1 MSDHQTLLGPS
12 PSAPGPK
19 PPRAPRTSIFVVG
32 AVTALFLLLAG
43 GLVLPRTA
51 PEDLQVASS
60 GSTAAAASAKAGP
73 TASATPT
80 PSSVPTAKD
89 AAAPL
94 DPETPSLL
102 AEGVSVTAPKAQPAF
117 ATTAKDLLA
126 TLPIKGRAPK
136 TGYSRALFGQA
147 WLDVDRNGCDTRND
161 MLKRDLT
168 AIVFANSV
176 PCKVSSGVLA
186 DPYTGT
192 SINFVR
198 GSATS
203 SAVQIDHV
211 VALSDAWQKGAQQ
224 LSTEQ
229 RTAFANDPLNLQS
242 TDGPTNMKKGDG
254 DAATWLPPNKGFRCE
269 YVARQISVKAT
280 YSLWLLLPLPLLWLL
295 LPLLWHRR
303 RHRPLLPT
311 SPTAP
316 QREPPARRRFTRG
329 RPATVPGWTA
339 TPTASPAK
347 ASSIHH
353 SSVTNFQGGKMKTSP
368 ITPAR
373 RQRRWQP
380 SMFTLVVLT
389 GLVLTGCGA
398 KQAATEPAAAV
409 AALEMVTVPGV
420 VSLTLDKATDELEDL
435 GFEVEAVDSADGK
448 SILKKSN
455 WQVMSQEAAEG
466 ASVAKGSI
474 VHLEVTSLEKLAAE
488 KAAAEKA
495 AAEKAAADK
504 AAADKAAAELAAA
517 AKAAADKAAA
527 DQAAAAQAA
536 AEQAARD
543 EAARQAAQ
551 APAPAPAPAAVAPA
565 PAPAAAYYANCTAAR
580 AAGAAPIY
588 AGQPGYGTHLDRD
601 RDGIGC
607 DK

>member
-19 PPRAPRTSIFVVG
+19 PPRAPRSSTFVVG

-51 PEDLQVASS
+51 PEDLKAASS
-60 GSTAAAASAKAGP
+60 GSTAASASAKAGP
-73 TASATPT
+73 TASAMPT

-280 YSLWLLLPLPLLWLL
+280 YSLWVTQAEHDAMARILADCSGQLA
-295 LPLLWHRR
+295 
-303 RHRPLLPT
+303 PT
-311 SPTAP
+311 NEQAP
-316 QREPPARRRFTRG
+316 A
-329 RPATVPGWTA
+329 
-339 TPTASPAK
+339 
-347 ASSIHH
+347 
-353 SSVTNFQGGKMKTSP
+353 
-368 ITPAR
+368 
-373 RQRRWQP
+373 
-380 SMFTLVVLT
+380 
-389 GLVLTGCGA
+389 
-398 KQAATEPAAAV
+398 PAAAAVEPAPVV
-409 AALEMVTVPGV
+409 AAP
-420 VSLTLDKATDELEDL
+420 
-435 GFEVEAVDSADGK
+435 
-448 SILKKSN
+448 
-455 WQVMSQEAAEG
+455 
-466 ASVAKGSI
+466 VAPAPAPAP
-474 VHLEVTSLEKLAAE
+474 VAPAPAPV
-488 KAAAEKA
+488 
-495 AAEKAAADK
+495 
-504 AAADKAAAELAAA
+504 
-517 AKAAADKAAA
+517 
-527 DQAAAAQAA
+527 
-536 AEQAARD
+536 
-543 EAARQAAQ
+543 
-551 APAPAPAPAAVAPA
+551 APAPAPAPAA
-565 PAPAAAYYANCTAAR
+565 YFANCAAAR
-580 AAGAAPIY
+580 AAGAAPLY
-588 AGQPGYGTHLDRD
+588 AGQAGYRAGLDRD
-601 RDGIGC
+601 SDGVAC
-607 DK
+607 ES